1 MKVAVF
7 VHFYVPY
14 RNAGSETMLHSMCKA
29 VLDAGH
35 ELAVFATVMPEAP
48 VHYLYDGVEVVVT
61 NTSYGRMYIQ
71 NWHPDVIV
79 THHDNTVIAKR
90 ISSKLKIP
98 LVFISHNDLSVVYP
112 HLALEP
118 DLVVFNTEWLA
129 EKLKQDGMN
138 YTVVHP
144 PVYAD
149 EHRTSP
155 GTKVTLVN
163 LNENKGS
170 GVFYELARRRPEWEF
185 LAVEGAHGEQVYPPE
200 DLPNVELV
208 KQTDNMKDD
217 VWSKTR
223 VLLMPS
229 VYESYGMAG
238 VEALASGIPVICHPT
253 AGLRESQGP
262 EGIFVDRDDID
273 AWDRELFKLMCNRLM
288 HEDAQRNAY
297 RRSSELDP
305 VPEMAH
311 WVSELEGLVDG
322 YQAKD

>member
-1 MKVAVF
+1 MRVAVF

-14 RNAGSETMLHSMCKA
+14 RNAGSETMLHAMCKA
-29 VLDAGH
+29 VLDQGH

-61 NTSYGRMYIQ
+61 NTAYGRMYIQ

-90 ISSKLKIP
+90 ISNKLKIP

-170 GVFYELARRRPEWEF
+170 GVFYELARRHPEWEF
-185 LAVEGAHGEQVYPPE
+185 LAVEGGHGTQIYP

-208 KQTDNMKDD
+208 KQTDNMKDE
-217 VWSKTR
+217 VWAKTKI
-223 VLLMPS
+223 LLMPS
-229 VYESYGMAG
+229 IYESYGMAG
-238 VEALASGIPVICHPT
+238 IEALASGIPVVCHPT
-253 AGLRESQGP
+253 PGLKESQGP
-262 EGIFVDRDDID
+262 NGIFVDRDEVD
-273 AWDRELFKLMCNRLM
+273 WWEHEVFMLM
-288 HEDAQRNAY
+288 HNQQCWDEASAKAKK
-297 RRSSELDP
+297 RSDELDP
-305 VPEMAH
+305 EADMAH
-311 WVSELEGLVDG
+311 WVSQLEGLVDG
-322 YQAKD
+322 YQAKN

>member
-29 VLDAGH
+29 VLDQGH

-48 VHYLYDGVEVVVT
+48 THYIYDGVEVVVT
-61 NTSYGRMYIQ
+61 NTSYGRMYIE
-71 NWHPDVIV
+71 NWRPDVIV
-79 THHDNTVIAKR
+79 THHDNTLIAKR
-90 ISSKLKIP
+90 ISNKLKIP

-138 YTVVHP
+138 YTIVHP

-170 GVFYELARRRPEWEF
+170 GVFYELARRMPDVEF
-185 LAVEGAHGEQVYPPE
+185 LAVEGGHGTQVYP

-208 KQTDNMKDD
+208 KQTDNMRDD

-223 VLLMPS
+223 ILLMPS
-229 VYESYGMAG
+229 IYESYGMAG

-253 AGLRESQGP
+253 PGLKESQGP
-262 EGIFVDRDDID
+262 FGLFVDRDDVDKYESEI
-273 AWDRELFKLMCNRLM
+273 RRLL
-288 HEDAQRNAY
+288 EPKEWEAASVLALK
-297 RRSSELDP
+297 RSAELDP
-305 VPEMAH
+305 EPDMVT

-322 YQAKD
+322 YQASN

>member
-7 VHFYVPY
+7 VHYYVPY
-14 RNAGSETMLHSMCKA
+14 RNAGSETMLHAMCKA

-61 NTSYGRMYIQ
+61 NTSYGRMYIESW
-71 NWHPDVIV
+71 NPDVIV

-90 ISSKLKIP
+90 ISNKLKIP

-170 GVFYELARRRPEWEF
+170 GVFYELARRMPDVEF
-185 LAVEGAHGEQVYPPE
+185 LAVEGAHGTQIYP

-223 VLLMPS
+223 ILLMPS
-229 VYESYGMAG
+229 IYESYGMAG

-253 AGLRESQGP
+253 LGLLESQD
-262 EGIFVDRDDID
+262 EAGIFIDRDDID
-273 AWDRELFKLMCNRLM
+273 WWEFNVNLLLTDPQSYD
-288 HEDAQRNAY
+288 DAS
-297 RRSSELDP
+297 RRARKRSDELDP
-305 VPEMAH
+305 EAEMAH

>member
-1 MKVAVF
+1 MRVAVL

-14 RNAGSETMLHSMCKA
+14 RNAGSETMLHAMCKA

-48 VHYLYDGVEVVVT
+48 THYLYDGVEVVVT
-61 NTSYGRMYIQ
+61 NTSYGRMYIE
-71 NWHPDVIV
+71 NWKPDVVV

-90 ISSKLKIP
+90 ISNKLKIP

-129 EKLKQDGMN
+129 QKLSQEGMN

-144 PVYAD
+144 PVYA
-149 EHRTSP
+149 EQHQTSP

-170 GVFYELARRRPEWEF
+170 GVFYELARRHPEWEF
-185 LAVEGAHGEQVYPPE
+185 LAVEGGHGTQIYP
-200 DLPNVELV
+200 DLPNIELV
-208 KQTDNMKDD
+208 KQTDNMKDE
-217 VWSKTR
+217 VWAKTR
-223 VLLMPS
+223 ILLMPS

-253 AGLRESQGP
+253 LGLLESQGP
-262 EGIFVDRDDID
+262 DGIFVDRDEID
-273 AWDRELFKLMCNRLM
+273 WWEHEVFMLM
-288 HEDAQRNAY
+288 HNQQCWDDASAKAKE
-297 RRSSELDP
+297 RSDQLDP
-305 VPEMAH
+305 EPDMLK
-311 WVSELEGLVDG
+311 WVFELERLVDG
-322 YQAKD
+322 YQTTD